1 VLCIVSSGGTLGEA
15 RQKALSEMEKVNFEG
30 IYYRKD
36 IGLE

>member
-1 VLCIVSSGGTLGEA
+1 VSSGSTLKEA
-15 RQKALSEMEKVNFEG
+15 RETALAEIAKVRFEG